1 MNFLVDQSIQ
11 LDSFLPLH
19 PDAKVLLVCLRS
31 RLCSSG
37 LRTREVLWA
46 FTKIAPAPY
55 ALSPYP
61 ALSFCTAVLYVLLCL
76 LSIRAVCLVLK
87 TMPGTQYMLK
97 GQSLRA
103 SSPIKRSHVFMSY
116 ISIPISF
123 VGPLGFP
130 ILLSPGGLYRFYL
143 QATCFMALVGASGDH
158 WLKSRAAGE

>member
-1 MNFLVDQSIQ
+1 M
-11 LDSFLPLH
+11 
-19 PDAKVLLVCLRS
+19 
-31 RLCSSG
+31 
-37 LRTREVLWA
+37 
-46 FTKIAPAPY
+46 
-55 ALSPYP
+55 
-61 ALSFCTAVLYVLLCL
+61 LLCL

-123 VGPLGFP
+123 VGPLGFS

-158 WLKSRAAGE
+158 WLKSRAAGERGHRTYSLGWFPVVTSGWLHVKGRSNIGSQFCLPPSSLQDKES